1 MSELLRPKELII
13 PNQNPPAANQELIIV
28 DSLNQAQKEVMGMS
42 GLGSIRVEDQSR
54 DQIEQDQENHLKQ
67 ALNPENI
74 VSLKQQYQERVA
86 KLTAERSFSCD
97 KRVYKEDPV
106 NKQQLKQELIDKYLQ
121 VGAKPGQ
128 DLALNDQLKQQ
139 IAKEMDLS
147 YSQLE
152 AKIKPRRTKVNRPN
166 ATSTAIEPVKPDNPI
181 EVVDESNQT
190 AGNLDL
196 VSQPEEPEIDQNGR
210 YGLAKALEEAYT
222 YNIEKAGKY
231 TSRERKSVQDEIDKY
246 AQLAAIGETV
256 GFKAAKNPKGNRR
269 LSTLETGFKVT
280 DSYIE
285 MSQSTLERYRRST
298 NKKVR
303 ERLVAAGA
311 DESTIKA
318 ILKLQDQTLAR
329 QLGASIAANKQKL
342 LGLSQDPESTDQ
354 NKLKNFWSQKKLKFY
369 DWWIKQDGGGDKLF
383 SKGRLKG
390 TFKRAAALGAIG
402 IPIGFVLGSLAVPAG
417 VSGIAGAIGVALA
430 RGSNGL
436 VRGMTSAHID
446 KRANALSDKKRE
458 QLIEAQVQKIHD
470 YYQNLD
476 EANPYD
482 GVITS
487 EYAWNI
493 KAEVAKNKARTIS
506 AIGAVALGGL
516 AAYSFSLLGNSLL
529 NGSNVHQAVS
539 SRIGQHLGKKLPSK
553 HGVTS
558 SGRAKSISK
567 TNTTYPSVSS
577 EQQIGQTFQIK
588 PGAGVTNEISNY
600 AASRGKPISGAEAYR
615 IYLQLKAN
623 NGSNLIDIN
632 NKIATAY
639 HGSSVW
645 IDQPGVGKWAPG
657 VQQQLDKL
665 LT

>member
-86 KLTAERSFSCD
+86 KLTAERSFSFD
-97 KRVYKEDPV
+97 KRAYKEDPV

-285 MSQSTLERYRRST
+285 MSQSTLERYRRTT

-417 VSGIAGAIGVALA
+417 VSGIAGAIGVVLA
-430 RGSNGL
+430 SRSNGL
-436 VRGMTSAHID
+436 VRGMTYAHVD

-558 SGRAKSISK
+558 SGRAKSISN
-567 TNTTYPSVSS
+567 TNTTSPSVSS

>member
-13 PNQNPPAANQELIIV
+13 TNQNPPAANQELIIV

-42 GLGSIRVEDQSR
+42 GLGSIRVEDQSK

-166 ATSTAIEPVKPDNPI
+166 ATSTAIEPVKPDNSI

-196 VSQPEEPEIDQNGR
+196 VSQPEEPDIDQNGR
-210 YGLAKALEEAYT
+210 YGLAKALEEAY
-222 YNIEKAGKY
+222 NIEIEKAGKY

-256 GFKAAKNPKGNRR
+256 GFKAAKNPKGDRR

-417 VSGIAGAIGVALA
+417 VSGIAGAIGVVLA
-430 RGSNGL
+430 SRSNGL
-436 VRGMTSAHID
+436 VRGMTYAHVD

-487 EYAWNI
+487 EYARNI

-506 AIGAVALGGL
+506 AIGAVALGGI

-539 SRIGQHLGKKLPSK
+539 SRIGQHLSKKLPSK

-558 SGRAKSISK
+558 SGRAKSISN
-567 TNTTYPSVSS
+567 TNTTSPSVSS

>member
-13 PNQNPPAANQELIIV
+13 TNQNPPAANQELIIV

-42 GLGSIRVEDQSR
+42 GLGSIRVEDQSK

-166 ATSTAIEPVKPDNPI
+166 ATSTAIEPVKPDNSI
-181 EVVDESNQT
+181 EVVDVSNQT

-196 VSQPEEPEIDQNGR
+196 VSQPEEPDIDQNGR
-210 YGLAKALEEAYT
+210 YGLAKALEEA

-256 GFKAAKNPKGNRR
+256 GFKAAKNPKGDRR

-318 ILKLQDQTLAR
+318 ILKRLF
-329 QLGASIAANKQKL
+329 LGQK
-342 LGLSQDPESTDQ
+342 
-354 NKLKNFWSQKKLKFY
+354 N
-369 DWWIKQDGGGDKLF
+369 
-383 SKGRLKG
+383 
-390 TFKRAAALGAIG
+390 
-402 IPIGFVLGSLAVPAG
+402 
-417 VSGIAGAIGVALA
+417 
-430 RGSNGL
+430 
-436 VRGMTSAHID
+436 
-446 KRANALSDKKRE
+446 
-458 QLIEAQVQKIHD
+458 
-470 YYQNLD
+470 
-476 EANPYD
+476 
-482 GVITS
+482 
-487 EYAWNI
+487 
-493 KAEVAKNKARTIS
+493 
-506 AIGAVALGGL
+506 
-516 AAYSFSLLGNSLL
+516 
-529 NGSNVHQAVS
+529 
-539 SRIGQHLGKKLPSK
+539 
-553 HGVTS
+553 
-558 SGRAKSISK
+558 
-567 TNTTYPSVSS
+567 
-577 EQQIGQTFQIK
+577 
-588 PGAGVTNEISNY
+588 
-600 AASRGKPISGAEAYR
+600 
-615 IYLQLKAN
+615 
-623 NGSNLIDIN
+623 
-632 NKIATAY
+632 
-639 HGSSVW
+639 
-645 IDQPGVGKWAPG
+645 
-657 VQQQLDKL
+657 
-665 LT
+665 

>member
-42 GLGSIRVEDQSR
+42 GLGSIRVEDQSK

-256 GFKAAKNPKGNRR
+256 GFKAAKNPKGDRR

-417 VSGIAGAIGVALA
+417 VSGIAGAIGVVLA
-430 RGSNGL
+430 SRSNGL
-436 VRGMTSAHID
+436 VRGMTYAHVD

-487 EYAWNI
+487 EYARNI

-506 AIGAVALGGL
+506 AIGAVALGGI

-539 SRIGQHLGKKLPSK
+539 SRIGQHLSKKLPSK

>member
-86 KLTAERSFSCD
+86 KLTAERSFSFD
-97 KRVYKEDPV
+97 KRAYKEDPV

-285 MSQSTLERYRRST
+285 MSQSTLERYRRTT

-417 VSGIAGAIGVALA
+417 VSGIAGAIGVVLA
-430 RGSNGL
+430 SRSNGL
-436 VRGMTSAHID
+436 VRGMTYAHVD

>member
-86 KLTAERSFSCD
+86 KLTAERSFSFD
-97 KRVYKEDPV
+97 KRAYKEDPV

>member
-417 VSGIAGAIGVALA
+417 VSGIAGAIGVVLA
-430 RGSNGL
+430 SRSNGL
-436 VRGMTSAHID
+436 VRGMTYAHVD